1 MSAPST
7 LNGQSPHIEVGVI
20 MRRER
25 VNGPMSRW
33 QSFRWVL
40 ADVIPQSDWPVTP
53 ALDNTRGPI
62 PVEVDGP
69 SDEDASHWFY
79 PGFKVSL
86 YRDDVEGYRLN
97 MDSPRPCFWVMW
109 RLDNEL
115 SDDTMPQPEI
125 VTLSYHDAGRWL
137 DAQERVDQVPAPVWV
152 QQWLVSFIEQHYVP
166 EPKRRKTPSSVQAL
180 ADRFGNPA
188 RITTEKIRGGSGHG
202 G

>member
-1 MSAPST
+1 
-7 LNGQSPHIEVGVI
+7 

-25 VNGPMSRW
+25 VQGQMSRW
-33 QSFRWVL
+33 QLFRWVL
-40 ADVIPQSDWPVTP
+40 ADVIPRADWPVMSADDP
-53 ALDNTRGPI
+53 SGGPF
-62 PVEVDGP
+62 PVEVEGGQHG
-69 SDEDASHWFY
+69 DASHWFY

-97 MDSPRPCFWVMW
+97 IESPRPCFWVMW

-115 SDDTMPQPEI
+115 ADGALPQPEI
-125 VTLSYHDAGRWL
+125 VTVSYHDAGRWL

-152 QQWLVSFIEQHYVP
+152 QQWMLAFIEQHYMP
-166 EPKRRKTPSSVQAL
+166 EPKRRKSPSSIQPL

-188 RITTEKIRGGSGHG
+188 RITTEKVRGGGGHG